1 MEETTTRG
9 DAVTPNHR
17 HGKTHL
23 VINRLS
29 RIEGHIRAIKRMI
42 EEEKPCP
49 DVLIQLAA
57 VRSAVKKTAQVVLED
72 HIESCV
78 SQAAVKGD
86 AGQEWQSLKEALD
99 KYLD

>member
-1 MEETTTRG
+1 MQEAESSDNSVLTG
-9 DAVTPNHR
+9 H

-29 RIEGHIRAIKRMI
+29 RIEGHVRAIKRMI
-42 EEEKPCP
+42 EEGKPCP

-72 HIESCV
+72 HIESCLG
-78 SQAAVKGD
+78 QAAAKGD
-86 AGQEWQSLKEALD
+86 LSQEWQSLKEALD
-99 KYLD
+99 KYVD

>member
-1 MEETTTRG
+1 MRKTSSTHQSVPTG
-9 DAVTPNHR
+9 H

-29 RIEGHIRAIKRMI
+29 RIEGHVRAIKRMI
-42 EEEKPCP
+42 EEDKPCP

-72 HIESCV
+72 HIESCLG
-78 SQAAVKGD
+78 QAAVKGEVS
-86 AGQEWQSLKEALD
+86 QEWQSLKEALD
-99 KYLD
+99 KYVD

>member
-1 MEETTTRG
+1 MQKSRLPDNG
-9 DAVTPNHR
+9 VRSGH
-17 HGKTHL
+17 HGKTAL

-29 RIEGHIRAIKRMI
+29 RIEGHVRAIKRMI

-72 HIESCV
+72 HIESCL
-78 SQAAVKGD
+78 SQAAFKGE
-86 AGQEWQSLKEALD
+86 ANQEWQSLKEALD
-99 KYLD
+99 KYVD

>member
-1 MEETTTRG
+1 MRKASSTDQSVPTG
-9 DAVTPNHR
+9 H

-29 RIEGHIRAIKRMI
+29 RIEGHVRAIKRMI

-49 DVLIQLAA
+49 DILIQLAA

-72 HIESCV
+72 HIESCLG
-78 SQAAVKGD
+78 QAAVNGD
-86 AGQEWQSLKEALD
+86 VSQEWQSLKEALD
-99 KYLD
+99 KYVD